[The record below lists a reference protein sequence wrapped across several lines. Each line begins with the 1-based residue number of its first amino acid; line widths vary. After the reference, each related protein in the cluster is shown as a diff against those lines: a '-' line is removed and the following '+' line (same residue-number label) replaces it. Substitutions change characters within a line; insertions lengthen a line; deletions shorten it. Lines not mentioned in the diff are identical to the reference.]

1 MLLFIVFKSS
11 LKSVTCSSGVQQLRP
26 RSLNPFLL
34 CASLDIYHPLIFYSH
49 LTPADDFL
57 SAPRS
62 QALIPEAL
70 AHVGVL
76 LGHILIFTFDHG
88 LCSPS
93 HTADGEYKDVCSSS
107 PVRTPKLQLTAE
119 PSTREFWIPP
129 KIKNKKIPHVQ
140 GQRRSKIVGGVKSS
154 LESNSIPSRDTQG
167 AQTKPSEH
175 PDPEIPQRLS

>member
-11 LKSVTCSSGVQQLRP
+11 LKPVTCSSGVQQLRP

-119 PSTREFWIPP
+119 QPFIGKCWIPP
-129 KIKNKKIPHVQ
+129 KKDTTHPREKEKPQQDNRRGEIVFRIKPHTCH
-140 GQRRSKIVGGVKSS
+140 RS
-154 LESNSIPSRDTQG
+154 
-167 AQTKPSEH
+167 
-175 PDPEIPQRLS
+175 